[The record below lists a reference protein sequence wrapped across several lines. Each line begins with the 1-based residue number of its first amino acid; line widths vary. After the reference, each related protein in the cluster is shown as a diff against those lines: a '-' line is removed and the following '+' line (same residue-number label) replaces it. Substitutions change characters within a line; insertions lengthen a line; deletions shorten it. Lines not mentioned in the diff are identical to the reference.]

1 MPSGR
6 FITFEG
12 GEGSGKTTQARLLA
26 EALRRAGIDPIL
38 TREPGGS
45 PFAEQVRNLILDPEI
60 APHSAL
66 SEALLCY
73 AARADHIEKVIR
85 PALVA
90 GQWVISERF
99 SDCTRVCQVEAGG
112 LPLDIFKALEL
123 IVVKLT
129 YPDLTF
135 ILDVPAEAGLAR
147 ATTRRLAAAIA
158 GEDAGAL
165 EKRDLDFHE
174 RLRQGYLAVAKAE
187 TRRCKVIDATR
198 TPEAIA
204 AEVWAQV
211 ERRLLPPATRPPEPP
226 PEQPKPAAPKQPP
239 PRQPPTGRR

>member
-12 GEGSGKTTQARLLA
+12 GEGSGKSTQARLLA
-26 EALRRAGIDPIL
+26 EKLREKGIDPVL

-45 PFAEQVRNLILDPEI
+45 PFAEQVRRLILDPAT

-66 SEALLCY
+66 SEALLFY
-73 AARADHIEKVIR
+73 AARADHVDKVIR

-90 GQWVISERF
+90 GRWVISDRF
-99 SDCTRVCQVEAGG
+99 SDSTRVYQVEAGG
-112 LPLDIFKALEL
+112 LPLDVFKAFEL
-123 IVVKLT
+123 IVVKLS

-147 ATTRRLAAAIA
+147 ATTRRLARAIA
-158 GEDAGAL
+158 GDEADAY
-165 EKRDLDFHE
+165 EKRDAEYHE
-174 RLRQGYLAVAKAE
+174 RLRQGFLAVAKAE
-187 TRRCKVIDATR
+187 RRRCQVIDGTAAQETV
-198 TPEAIA
+198 A

-211 ERRLLPPATRPPEPP
+211 QRRLLPPEKA
-226 PEQPKPAAPKQPP
+226 
-239 PRQPPTGRR
+239 

>member
-12 GEGSGKTTQARLLA
+12 GEGSGKSTQAQLLA
-26 EALRRAGIDPIL
+26 GALQAKGFDGVL

-45 PFAEQVRNLILDPEI
+45 PFAEQVRRLILDPETP
-60 APHSAL
+60 PHSPL
-66 SEALLCY
+66 SEALLFY

-90 GQWVISERF
+90 GRWVISDRF
-99 SDCTRVCQVEAGG
+99 SDSTRVYKVEAGG
-112 LPLDIFKALEL
+112 LPLDVFKAFEL

-135 ILDVPAEAGLAR
+135 VLDVPADVGLGR
-147 ATTRRLAAAIA
+147 ATTRRLARAIA
-158 GEDAGAL
+158 GDDADAY
-165 EKRDLDFHE
+165 EKRDADYHE
-174 RLRQGYLAVAKAE
+174 RLRQGFLAVAKAE
-187 TRRCKVIDATR
+187 PHRCHVLDGTLP
-198 TPEAIA
+198 PETVA

-211 ERRLLPPATRPPEPP
+211 ERRRLPPGMR
-226 PEQPKPAAPKQPP
+226 
-239 PRQPPTGRR
+239 